1 MDINE
6 RIDQL
11 DKRMS
16 KLEEKMNTAIPE
28 IQSGI
33 TEIKVLLKERPIQ
46 EELKNTMLEKEI
58 INLETRIKK
67 IEDNMSWLWKTVAGS
82 VITIIVG
89 AIVFVIKMM

>member
-6 RIDQL
+6 RMDQL

-82 VITIIVG
+82 VITIIIG